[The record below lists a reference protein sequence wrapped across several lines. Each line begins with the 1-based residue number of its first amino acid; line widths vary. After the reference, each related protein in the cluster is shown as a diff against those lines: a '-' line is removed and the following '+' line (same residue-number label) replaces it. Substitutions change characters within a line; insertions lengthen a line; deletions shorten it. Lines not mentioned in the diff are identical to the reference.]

1 MDADRLIHTLIYV
14 MVVPLVFLCLCFIL
28 PPFFIVR
35 SILSILSHPS
45 SESLQGKV
53 VLITGASSG
62 IGEQVAYEYAKKGAC
77 LVIVARREEQLQ
89 KVAENARRLGSPD
102 VVPVCAD
109 VSNADDCKRFVN
121 EAINHFGR
129 LDHLVNNAGIGSL
142 CLVENVPEV
151 TKFVPVM
158 DTNFWGN
165 VYPTYFAI
173 PHLKK
178 TKGKIVVN
186 SSVTAHLHPPKLS
199 FYAASKSAL
208 ISFYET
214 LRVELAPI
222 IKVTIVTPGFVD
234 TEMTQGKL
242 LSRDG
247 NMTVDGRLI
256 REFLSQRFPM
266 MGSSACANAIV
277 EAVCRGDKYVTEPKW
292 YKPFFIVKVL
302 CPELFEWFYT
312 LMYLKSMRSSSNGPS
327 DTTPIQSSQAKDD

>member
-1 MDADRLIHTLIYV
+1 MDANRWFHTLLYV
-14 MVVPLVFLCLCFIL
+14 MVVPLVLVCLCFIL
-28 PPFFIVR
+28 LPFFIVR
-35 SILSILSHPS
+35 SILAISSHPS

-62 IGEQVAYEYAKKGAC
+62 IGEQMAYEYSKNGAC

-102 VVPVCAD
+102 VVPICAD
-109 VSNADDCKRFVN
+109 VSNVDDCKRFVN

-129 LDHLVNNAGIGSL
+129 LDHLVNNAGVFSL
-142 CLVENVPEV
+142 CLVDKVPEV

-186 SSVTAHLHPPKLS
+186 SSVGVYLHIPRLS
-199 FYAASKSAL
+199 FYVASKSAL
-208 ISFYET
+208 MGFYET
-214 LRVELAPI
+214 LRTELAPT
-222 IKVTIVTPGFVD
+222 IKVTIVTPGFIN
-234 TEMTQGKL
+234 TQITQGKH

-247 NMTVDGRLI
+247 AMKVDGRAT
-256 REFLSQRFPM
+256 RELLVKEFPM
-266 MGSSACANAIV
+266 MSSSVCANAIV
-277 EAVCRGDKYVTEPKW
+277 KAVCRGDRYVTEPKW
-292 YKPFFIVKVL
+292 YKPLFIVKFL
-302 CPELFEWFYT
+302 CPELFEWLFT
-312 LMYLKSMRSSSNGPS
+312 SIYLKSMRSNDDGPNNEAS
-327 DTTPIQSSQAKDD
+327 EAKDD